1 MDHNKLWKILQEL
14 AIPDH
19 LTCLLTNL
27 YAGQETTLRTRHGTM
42 NLPKIGNRVCQ
53 GCILS
58 PCSFTLY
65 SEYTMWN
72 AGLDEAQTRI
82 KISGRNINSL
92 WYVDDITF
100 VAESKELRSLL
111 REVKEESEKVGLEFS
126 FQKAKRMAWCP
137 NGWENNGNSE
147 RLYFLGL
154 QNHCR
159 WWLQPWK

>member
-1 MDHNKLWKILQEL
+1 
-14 AIPDH
+14 
-19 LTCLLTNL
+19 
-27 YAGQETTLRTRHGTM
+27 
-42 NLPKIGNRVCQ
+42 
-53 GCILS
+53 
-58 PCSFTLY
+58 
-65 SEYTMWN
+65 MWN

-147 RLYFLGL
+147 RLYFWGAPKSL
-154 QNHCR
+154 QMVTAAMKVTDACS
-159 WWLQPWK
+159 LEKKSFDQPW